1 MITLTENAIV
11 ERLRL
16 GLGKMAKE
24 VNSYGGELEDM
35 GAIVHV
41 LPGVWVTFLGVQG
54 SKPVS
59 THRNKFYV
67 TGRFS
72 VMVACYNV
80 REEAARRQGGPMGIN
95 RDEPGSNLLI
105 RSIRRLLTRQDF
117 GLKIEPLMPGR
128 VRNLFNSAL
137 NHKAL
142 SAYACEFDTVW
153 VEEALDNGR
162 WPAPESEVEDDYAFA
177 YFGGKLDKPWP
188 MHESTGLAYRF
199 PGQNVTVAED
209 ILETKKDEQD

>member
-35 GAIVHV
+35 GAVVHI
-41 LPGVWVTFLGVQG
+41 LPAVWVTFLGVQG
-54 SKPVS
+54 TKPVS
-59 THRNKFYV
+59 THRKKFYV

-80 REEAARRQGGPMGIN
+80 REETARRQGGPMGIN

-128 VRNLFNSAL
+128 VRNLFNSAM

-153 VEEALDNGR
+153 VEEALDNAR
-162 WPAPESEVEDDYAFA
+162 WPAPESDADDDYAFQ
-177 YFGGKLDKPWP
+177 YYGGKLDKPWP
-188 MHESTGLAYRF
+188 MHESTGMAYRL
-199 PGQNVTVAED
+199 PGQSGNAAED
-209 ILETKKDEQD
+209 IVETRNDE